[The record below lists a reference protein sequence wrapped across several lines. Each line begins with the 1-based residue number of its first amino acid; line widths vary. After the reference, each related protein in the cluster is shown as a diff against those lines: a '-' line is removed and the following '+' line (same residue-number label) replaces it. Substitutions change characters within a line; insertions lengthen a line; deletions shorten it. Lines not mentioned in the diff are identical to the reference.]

1 MRWTG
6 NLRVNTIDFHWW
18 QYWGLQKDTWLH
30 KFAAPPM
37 RPVVPQLIT
46 GEDRIPASGVNSLVT
61 IAGVDVP
68 VSQSPLVS
76 RRPGN
81 VRGDDRHPL
90 TGVGPIS
97 ILLDKTAEYERA
109 GLPIDR
115 LMRVTITSPRPRTD
129 TIVVTLNTPAAL
141 KPDSVKR
148 TVIVPPFGEAVAF
161 FRLHG
166 LLKPGQDSI
175 SASAEVLVP
184 ASGVTPPAGVLAFQS
199 RSFKLGWLSRDYPH
213 IPTQQFQRQAN
224 ERLEIV
230 DLRVPPRL
238 RVAYVKGT
246 DDVQS
251 PLGQLQV
258 NLQALDASLLSVLDL
273 SSFTTVLI
281 GAGALEGGALAT
293 AVPALHEFMRKG
305 GTVVVMPGG
314 QEVASSGL
322 LPYPIVF
329 DSTPTRIAD
338 PSGEVHAI
346 NAKSPLLTWPNAIT
360 ADDFFDWS
368 GERAR
373 GVPLGYDLRYRT
385 VLSVNDPGQQP
396 TVATILEAPVGN
408 GRILYTSLSLDRQLA
423 AVVPGAARL
432 FVNLL
437 SAGLEASPTKK

>member
-1 MRWTG
+1 
-6 NLRVNTIDFHWW
+6 
-18 QYWGLQKDTWLH
+18 
-30 KFAAPPM
+30 
-37 RPVVPQLIT
+37 
-46 GEDRIPASGVNSLVT
+46 
-61 IAGVDVP
+61 
-68 VSQSPLVS
+68 
-76 RRPGN
+76 
-81 VRGDDRHPL
+81 
-90 TGVGPIS
+90 
-97 ILLDKTAEYERA
+97 
-109 GLPIDR
+109 
-115 LMRVTITSPRPRTD
+115 
-129 TIVVTLNTPAAL
+129 
-141 KPDSVKR
+141 
-148 TVIVPPFGEAVAF
+148 
-161 FRLHG
+161 LHG

-175 SASAEVLVP
+175 AASAEVLVP
-184 ASGVTPPAGVLAFQS
+184 ASNVTPPAGMLAFQS

-251 PLGQLQV
+251 PLGQLQI
-258 NLQALDASLLSVLDL
+258 NLQALDASLLAVLDL
-273 SSFTTVLI
+273 SSFTTVLV
-281 GAGALEGGALAT
+281 GASALEGGALAT

-329 DSTPTRIAD
+329 DSTPARVGD
-338 PSGEVHAI
+338 PSGEVRAI

-396 TVATILEAPVGN
+396 TAATILEASVGK